1 MPFPESSGF
10 DEAQL
15 AEVAVNAAIA
25 PPARRGRSASTATA
39 PAPAEPETPAAP
51 PEDPEVTPVLNLDAL
66 PPIEAPA
73 PAAPNTVGVPELLAM
88 LQTLQRENDA
98 LRTTAVEALTRA
110 AKPAVEA
117 APETPPAA
125 VKRKLY
131 FIGERFDE
139 SLKCN
144 VPDLRPSP
152 VHGPN
157 HTCGRGGEPVVF
169 CGTADDPYP
178 HAWVPETFGQW
189 LIEEDGP
196 RDGYGRIIARRYAWA
211 LEG

>member
-1 MPFPESSGF
+1 MPIPESSGF

-15 AEVAVNAAIA
+15 AEVAANAAIA
-25 PPARRGRSASTATA
+25 PPARRGRSAAATA
-39 PAPAEPETPAAP
+39 PTPADPETPAAP

-73 PAAPNTVGVPELLAM
+73 PVAPNTVGVPELLAM
-88 LQTLQRENDA
+88 LQTLQRENEA
-98 LRTTAVEALTRA
+98 LRTTAVEALTRKA
-110 AKPAVEA
+110 ATPAADEA
-117 APETPPAA
+117 PPVA

-131 FIGERFDE
+131 FIGERFDDQ
-139 SLKCN
+139 LKCN

-152 VHGPN
+152 VHGP
-157 HTCGRGGEPVVF
+157 HHACGRGGEVVVF
-169 CGTADDPYP
+169 CGTADDQYP